1 MKKYKIKKRK
11 KLLSSYIIFAIFTIS
26 ILFVSTGYA
35 ILSDRLSIVGKAN
48 ILNSNIPTPGKST
61 YNYETTTSWG
71 GYGSPIVYAVTI
83 NILNLDENYYS
94 DNIISFDVPDG
105 FDLKLSTNNINVW
118 QAESVSQI
126 GNTVTIVFKPDIW
139 VPINET
145 LTLYLQL
152 PYKNETTITI
162 SNLVLN
168 GKIVEYLPVL

>member
-26 ILFVSTGYA
+26 IFFVSTGYA
-35 ILSDRLSIVGKAN
+35 ILSDSLSIVGKAN
-48 ILNSNIPTPGKST
+48 ILDSNIPTPGKST
-61 YNYETTTSWG
+61 YNYETTTSWTG
-71 GYGSPIVYAVTI
+71 PDSPIFYAVTV

-105 FDLKLSTNNINVW
+105 IELEKSNNNLNIW

-126 GNTVTIVFKPDIW
+126 GNTITIVFKPNIW
-139 VPINET
+139 VLINET

-168 GKIVEYLPVL
+168 GKIVEYVPVS